1 MLADDD
7 MLTTE
12 MVLVPVS
19 FKAAPPLTH
28 GDVVDVY
35 TQLGSRTIQVGKSLV
50 VESSATIW
58 VPAGDEPSWI
68 TLQANNA
75 PLFAAASSG
84 VGVPS
89 NAGLGMQDAVSALSG
104 SVAGGRIAVGATPR
118 P

>member
-1 MLADDD
+1 M
-7 MLTTE
+7 
-12 MVLVPVS
+12 
-19 FKAAPPLTH
+19 
-28 GDVVDVY
+28 Y
-35 TQLGSRTIQVGKSLV
+35 TQLGSKTIQVGKSLV

-89 NAGLGMQDAVSALSG
+89 NPGLGMQDAVSALAG